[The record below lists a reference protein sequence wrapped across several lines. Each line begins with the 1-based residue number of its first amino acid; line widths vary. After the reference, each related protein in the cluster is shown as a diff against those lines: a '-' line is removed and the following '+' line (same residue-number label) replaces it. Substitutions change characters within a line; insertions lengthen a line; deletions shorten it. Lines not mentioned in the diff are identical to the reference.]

1 MVNVE
6 IITIGDELL
15 IGQVLDTN
23 SAWIAQELNKIGF
36 DVQYKSTVGDKE
48 NDILDA
54 FDRAFSRVSAIL
66 VTGGI
71 GPTKDDITQ
80 KTLCKYF
87 DSKLIFNEDVLTN
100 IENMFR
106 FSGRK
111 INELTHDQAYVPDKC
126 TVIQNI
132 AGTAPCT
139 WFEKEGKILVSM
151 PGVPYEMKSLM
162 TNEVISRLHKY
173 FHQTDSIQ
181 HQTFWVNHYSES
193 ALAMHLETFENELP
207 ENLRLAYLPAA
218 GIIRLRITG
227 KHDSESFLS
236 SQMAEQKSKLLKL
249 LGDNIFS
256 EQDKPLEILI
266 KDFFGENNLTLS
278 VAESC
283 TGGNIAHQLT
293 TIPGS
298 SVYFKGGVVSYA
310 NEAKENVLQVNPLD
324 IEQHGAVSQQVV
336 EQMAKGVQKL
346 FNTDCSVATSGI
358 AGPGGG
364 TETKPVGTVWIA
376 VCYKEKMKSAK
387 FSFGQNR
394 ENNIQRA
401 TNAALTMLYEFI
413 KNDNRI

>member
-15 IGQVLDTN
+15 IGQVIDTN

-71 GPTKDDITQ
+71 GPTKDDITK

-87 DSKLIFNEDVLTN
+87 DSKLIFNEDVLKN

-181 HQTFWVNHYSES
+181 HQTFWVNYYSES
-193 ALAMHLETFENELP
+193 ALAMHLEAFENELP

-227 KHDSESFLS
+227 KHVSESFLS

-310 NEAKENVLQVNPLD
+310 NEAKENILQVNPLD

-376 VCYKEKMKSAK
+376 VCNKEKIKSGK

-401 TNAALTMLYEFI
+401 TNAALIMLYELATNFT
-413 KNDNRI
+413 N

>member
-15 IGQVLDTN
+15 IGQVIDTN

-36 DVQYKSTVGDKE
+36 DVQYKSTVGDNE
-48 NDILDA
+48 EDILNA
-54 FDRAFSRVSAIL
+54 FDNAFSRVSVIL

-71 GPTKDDITQ
+71 GPTKDDITK

-87 DSKLIFNEDVLTN
+87 DSKLIFDEDVLKN
-100 IENMFR
+100 IENLFCR
-106 FSGRK
+106 LGRK
-111 INELTHDQAYVPDKC
+111 INELTRNQAYVPDNC

-132 AGTAPCT
+132 AGSAPCT
-139 WFEKEGKILVSM
+139 WFEKNGKILVSM

-162 TNEVISRLHKY
+162 TNEVIFRLHKY

-181 HQTFWVNHYSES
+181 HQTFWVNNYSES

-207 ENLRLAYLPAA
+207 GNLKLAYLPAA

-227 KHDSESFLS
+227 KHTSESFLQ
-236 SQMAEQKSKLLKL
+236 SQMAEQKSKLVKL
-249 LGDNIFS
+249 LGNNIFS
-256 EQDKPLEILI
+256 EEDKPIETLL
-266 KDFFGENNLTLS
+266 KDYFEKHNLTLS

-310 NEAKENVLQVNPLD
+310 NEAKENILHVNPLD
-324 IEQHGAVSQQVV
+324 IEQFGAVSQQVV
-336 EQMAKGVQKL
+336 EQMAKGAQEL
-346 FNTDCSVATSGI
+346 FNTDCSIATSGI

-364 TETKPVGTVWIA
+364 TESKPVGTIWIA
-376 VCYKEKMKSAK
+376 VYFKEKIK
-387 FSFGQNR
+387 FEKFLFGQNR

-401 TNAALTMLYEFI
+401 TNTALTMLYELATNFT
-413 KNDNRI
+413 N

>member
-15 IGQVLDTN
+15 IGQVVDTN

-36 DVQYKSTVGDKE
+36 DIQYKSTIGDKE
-48 NDILDA
+48 EDILNA
-54 FDRAFSRVSAIL
+54 FDKAFSRVSAIL

-71 GPTKDDITQ
+71 GPTKDDITK

-87 DSKLIFNEDVLTN
+87 NSELIFDEEVLKN
-100 IENMFR
+100 IENLFSR
-106 FSGRK
+106 SGRK
-111 INELTHDQAYVPDKC
+111 INELTYNQAYVPDKC

-139 WFEKEGKILVSM
+139 WFERNGKILVSM

-162 TNEVISRLHKY
+162 TNEVISRLQK
-173 FHQTDSIQ
+173 FFNQTDAIQ
-181 HQTFWVNHYSES
+181 HQTFSVHHYSES
-193 ALAMHLETFENELP
+193 ALAIHLSDFEAQLP

-227 KHDSESFLS
+227 KHTSESFLS
-236 SQMAEQKSKLLKL
+236 SQMTEQKSKLLKL
-249 LGDNIFS
+249 LSNNIFS
-256 EQDKPLEILI
+256 EEDTPLEILI
-266 KDFFGENNLTLS
+266 KDFFEKNNLTLS
-278 VAESC
+278 IAESC

-310 NEAKENVLQVNPLD
+310 NEAKENILHVNLLD

-336 EQMAKGVQKL
+336 EQMVKGVQKL
-346 FNTDCSVATSGI
+346 FNTDCTIATSGI
-358 AGPGGG
+358 AGPDGG
-364 TETKPVGTVWIA
+364 TKEKPVGTVWIA
-376 VCYKEKMKSAK
+376 VCYKEKIKSEK
-387 FSFGQNR
+387 FLFGQNR

-401 TNAALTMLYEFI
+401 TNTALTMLYEFI
-413 KNDNRI
+413 KSDNQM

>member
-15 IGQVLDTN
+15 IGQVVDTN
-23 SAWIAQELNKIGF
+23 STWIAQELNKIGF
-36 DVQYKSTVGDKE
+36 DVLYKSTVGDNEK
-48 NDILDA
+48 DILDA
-54 FDRAFSRVSAIL
+54 FDKAFSRVSAIL

-71 GPTKDDITQ
+71 GPTKDDITK

-87 DSKLIFNEDVLTN
+87 DSKLIFNDDVLKN
-100 IENMFR
+100 IEALFNR
-106 FSGRK
+106 SGRT

-139 WFEKEGKILVSM
+139 WFEKDGKILVSM

-162 TNEVISRLHKY
+162 GNEVVSRLQKF

-181 HQTFWVNHYSES
+181 HQTFWVNHFSES

-227 KHDSESFLS
+227 KHICESFLS
-236 SQMAEQKSKLLKL
+236 SQMAEQKTKLLEL
-249 LGDNIFS
+249 LGNNIFS
-256 EQDKPLEILI
+256 EEDRPLEILI
-266 KDFFGENNLTLS
+266 KDFFEENNLTLS

-283 TGGNIAHQLT
+283 TGGNIARQLT

-310 NEAKENVLQVNPLD
+310 NEAKENILHVNTSD
-324 IEQHGAVSQQVV
+324 IEQYGAVSQQVV
-336 EQMAKGVQKL
+336 EQMAKGAQKIL
-346 FNTDCSVATSGI
+346 NTDCSIATSGI

-376 VCYKEKMKSAK
+376 VCYKEEMKSQK
-387 FSFGQNR
+387 FLFGKIR

-401 TNAALTMLYEFI
+401 TNAALTMLYELVR
-413 KNDNRI
+413 NDNRT

>member
-227 KHDSESFLS
+227 KHDSESLLS
-236 SQMAEQKSKLLKL
+236 FQMAEQKSKLLKL

>member
-54 FDRAFSRVSAIL
+54 FDRAFSRVSVIL

-71 GPTKDDITQ
+71 GPTKDDITK

-87 DSKLIFNEDVLTN
+87 DSKLIFNEEVLKN

-162 TNEVISRLHKY
+162 TNEVIARLHKY

-207 ENLRLAYLPAA
+207 ENLKLAYLPAA

-227 KHDSESFLS
+227 KHVSESFLS
-236 SQMAEQKSKLLKL
+236 LQIAEQKSKLLEL

-266 KDFFGENNLTLS
+266 KDFFEKNNLTLS

-310 NEAKENVLQVNPLD
+310 NDTKENVLQVNPLD

-336 EQMAKGVQKL
+336 EQMAKGIQKL

-376 VCYKEKMKSAK
+376 VCYKEKFKSGK

-401 TNAALTMLYEFI
+401 TNAALTMLYEFV